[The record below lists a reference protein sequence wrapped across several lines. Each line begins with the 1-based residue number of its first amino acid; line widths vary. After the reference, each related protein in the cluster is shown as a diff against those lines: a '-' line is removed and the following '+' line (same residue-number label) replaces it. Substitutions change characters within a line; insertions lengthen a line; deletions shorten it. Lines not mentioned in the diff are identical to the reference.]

1 MIARLFIAI
10 YTRVSFTLAV
20 AVFTTTWSWVASFYG
35 FFFVYATVNFQS
47 GEVFFL
53 LSMLI
58 ACTGVAIFLHLAH
71 FGLFH
76 RLGFSGF
83 SKTISIINSH
93 FQDKRIFASH
103 NEYSSEEISD
113 VYGALVN
120 LPKKNLYTAFQYTA
134 FVVIILAVAIYLYSN
149 DHEKVFFVIVGG
161 MFASLIIGY
170 CTFLITEYFI
180 GPYKVRLEQLLFER
194 ALMADKRNLLSVR
207 VKSIIMIMLVL
218 FSMIILTILIYR
230 SEKQLYQILI
240 FILLSIT
247 NVGLLIFLMINNLN
261 ISLDIINRSTR
272 KLAAGGIGLFFP
284 PFSDKEFMVFS
295 ENYNRAALE
304 INDIRTGLE
313 NKITERTEELSA
325 AYERLNRAY
334 GQIQADLN
342 LAKRIQ
348 KRLMPEN
355 FNSIEGLDMIVH
367 YYPMADIGGDIYDIT
382 QLHPGYVR
390 VFLADA
396 IGHGIQAA
404 LITMIIKSEYE
415 KVKTI
420 EDSRELL
427 EWLNRSFTD
436 LYISLNA
443 FFSCIIIDI
452 DIPNKKLVF
461 SSAGHPDQIHVSGDS
476 VEKLKHTGRLV
487 GIKRDTRFDCVE
499 RSLKTGDKILLYTDG
514 LFEQFNEN
522 DEGLTENDIIDIV
535 EQNSVNDLRVLE
547 QKLIA
552 SLWQAIGN
560 ENEQPLRDDITL
572 ICIGIGKVI

>member
-1 MIARLFIAI
+1 MIARLFIAL
-10 YTRVSFTLAV
+10 YTRVSFTFAV

-35 FFFVYATVNFQS
+35 FFFVYATVNFQV

-58 ACTGVAIFLHLAH
+58 ACTGVAIFLHLVH

-83 SKTISIINSH
+83 SKTISLINEH
-93 FQDKRIFASH
+93 FQDKRVFASH
-103 NEYSSEEISD
+103 REYQSEKISK
-113 VYGALVN
+113 VYDSLVN

-134 FVVIILAVAIYLYSN
+134 FVVIILAVAIYIYSG
-149 DHEKVFFVIVGG
+149 DYEKVFFVFVGG
-161 MFASLIIGY
+161 IFASLIIGY

-180 GPYKVRLEQLLFER
+180 GPYKLRLEQILFER
-194 ALMADKRNLLSVR
+194 SLMAGTRNLLSVKI
-207 VKSIIMIMLVL
+207 KSIIMIMLVL

-230 SEKQLYQILI
+230 SEKPLYQIII

-295 ENYNRAALE
+295 ENYNRAAME

-313 NKITERTEELSA
+313 KKITERTEELSA
-325 AYERLNRAY
+325 AYEGLNRVY

-355 FNSIEGLDMIVH
+355 FNSIDGLDMKVH

-420 EDSRELL
+420 EDARELL

-443 FFSCIIIDI
+443 FFSCVIIDI
-452 DIPNKKLVF
+452 DMPNKRLRF
-461 SSAGHPDQIHVSGDS
+461 SSAGHPDQIHVSGDR

-487 GIKRDTRFDCVE
+487 GIKRDTRFECVE
-499 RSLKTGDKILLYTDG
+499 RSLATGDKILLYTDG
-514 LFEQFNEN
+514 LFEQFNES
-522 DEGLTENDIIDIV
+522 DEGLTESEIIALV
-535 EQNSVNDLRVLE
+535 EQNREEDIHVLE
-547 QKLIA
+547 QKIID
-552 SLWQAIGN
+552 SLWQSMGI
-560 ENEQPLRDDITL
+560 ENEQPLRDDITF
-572 ICIGIGKVI
+572 ICIGITKMI